1 MSDARSDATRAA
13 RSPLFALRSLAFAV
27 ALAIVTPPYALFVL
41 ATAPLPRVMR
51 CVLISGW
58 ARFALLLLRV
68 LYGIRWRIEG
78 AQHLPNRPSIVFANH
93 QSVWETFAFQAI
105 LPPQCYVLKREL
117 LWIPFFG
124 WGLALMSPIA
134 IDRSRGTA
142 ALRQVA
148 RKGARRLA
156 QGLWVIVFPQ
166 GTRAAPGEH
175 RRWKLGGAW
184 LAAESGA
191 PVVPVA
197 HNAGL
202 VWPST
207 GRFPQR
213 AGVITV
219 RIGAPI
225 ASKGREPQAIND
237 EAQTW
242 IEAQH
247 AALARAS

>member
-1 MSDARSDATRAA
+1 MSKAMRAA
-13 RSPLFALRSLAFAV
+13 RSPLAALRSLAFAV
-27 ALAIVTPPYALFVL
+27 ALLIVTPPYALFVL
-41 ATAPLPRVMR
+41 ASAPLPRKAR

-58 ARFALLLLRV
+58 ARFALMLLR
-68 LYGIRWRIEG
+68 LLFGIRWKIEG
-78 AQHLPNRPSIVFANH
+78 AERLPKRPSIVFSNH

-105 LPPQCYVLKREL
+105 FPPQSYVLKREL

-134 IDRSRGTA
+134 IDRARGTA

-148 RKGARRLA
+148 RKGAERLA
-156 QGLWVIVFPQ
+156 QGLWVVVFPE
-166 GTRAAPGEH
+166 GTRVAPGEH
-175 RRWKLGGAW
+175 GRWKLGGAW

-202 VWPST
+202 VWPTS
-207 GRFPQR
+207 GRFPRR
-213 AGVITV
+213 AGTITV

-237 EAQTW
+237 EARTW
-242 IEAQH
+242 IEAQ
-247 AALARAS
+247 AEALARAS